1 MNNKDGHSPHFFSN
15 ELEAQVTAI
24 IKPKREIKRIQTG
37 KEEAKLFLFAD
48 DTILYIENPNM
59 HACML
64 SCAQGFVTPW
74 TAAHRAPLSV
84 GFSRQENIGV
94 GCHVFLQGLFLTQGL
109 NPLLLH
115 LLHSLPLC
123 HLRRPSPMDSSVRHV
138 ILTFYYINLLT
149 L

>member
-1 MNNKDGHSPHFFSN
+1 
-15 ELEAQVTAI
+15 
-24 IKPKREIKRIQTG
+24 
-37 KEEAKLFLFAD
+37 
-48 DTILYIENPNM
+48 M
-59 HACML
+59 HARML
-64 SCAQGFVTPW
+64 SCAQVFVTPW

-94 GCHVFLQGLFLTQGL
+94 GCQVFLQGLFLTQGL
-109 NPLLLH
+109 NPLFLH

-123 HLRRPSPMDSSVRHV
+123 HLRRPSPMDSSVKRV